1 MPMARS
7 PGAIVLFGSGE
18 TAAVGSD
25 ALRWLGTT
33 QRAPRSIAVFETPA
47 GFEPN
52 AEAVAGRWTD
62 FLRRQSETAR
72 AELVQLPARRRGT
85 PLSPDEPE
93 LARALLGADLFV
105 LGAGSPTYTIRQLQG
120 SLAWRYAQAAHL
132 LGASFFLASAAAVAV
147 GTCALPVYEI
157 YKVGDDL
164 HWKDGLRLLEPYGLA
179 LAVVPHW
186 DNADGGAALDTS
198 RCFMGTARFA
208 DLRALLPAEV
218 VVVGIAEHTALALDP
233 ATGTARVLGRGEVTI
248 LRDGTSTTFA
258 GGASFELTTLGP
270 FSLPAVE
277 TAVPAELAQAIQA
290 ARSGRE
296 APTPPADVAALVA
309 EREQARAARD
319 WATSDRLRQQVVEQG
334 WRVEDT
340 PAGPRVLPLGRPPT
354 GRSA

>member
-1 MPMARS
+1 MPLGRS

-25 ALRWLGTT
+25 ALRWLGAT

-62 FLRRQSETAR
+62 FLRRQSETDR
-72 AELVQLPARRRGT
+72 ADVVQVPARRRGT

-93 LARALLGADLFV
+93 LTRPLLGADLFV
-105 LGAGSPTYTIRQLQG
+105 LGAGSPTYAIRQLRG

-132 LGASFFLASAAAVAV
+132 LGASFFLASAATVAV
-147 GTCALPVYEI
+147 GTWSLPVYEI
-157 YKVGDDL
+157 YKVGEDL
-164 HWKDGLRLLEPYGLA
+164 HWKDGLRLLEPYGLS

-186 DNADGGAALDTS
+186 DNTDGGAALDTS
-198 RCFMGTARFA
+198 RCFMGRARFA
-208 DLRALLPAEV
+208 GLLALLPARV

-233 ATGTARVLGRGEVTI
+233 VTGAAEVLGRGEVTV
-248 LRDGTSTTFA
+248 LRDGAPMSFA
-258 GGASFELTTLGP
+258 AGASVPLAMLGP
-270 FSLPAVE
+270 FALPAVD
-277 TAVPAELAQAIQA
+277 TAVPAELARAIRA
-290 ARSGRE
+290 ARSDRQD
-296 APTPPADVAALVA
+296 PTPPADVAALVA
-309 EREQARAARD
+309 QREQARTARD
-319 WATSDRLRQQVVEQG
+319 WAAADRLRQQIVERG

-340 PAGPRVLPLGRPPT
+340 PAGPRALPMGSAPT